1 MVMCYRSQRTVG
13 YFVNFIEHLEQKLF
27 LELLEFGYFLVKA
40 GAHVDDQ
47 IAYFRGRT
55 RFRLALRFSD

>member
-1 MVMCYRSQRTVG
+1 MWNRRSQRTVG

-47 IAYFRGRT
+47 IAFLEGENT
-55 RFRLALRFSD
+55 ISVNTETQ